1 VELQERIRR
10 HRTLL
15 GLTQVELASRSGVS
29 LPTIQQLE
37 RGKSNPS
44 WDTLEKLGRVLR
56 FQAELR
62 PPVINWEAWAS
73 LGVPLLAKPQ
83 ETPRTNAP
91 SQMRSK
97 LEALLD
103 PTLIALSF
111 EAKER
116 EREAFEGFLLALALD
131 YPETFQTL
139 KKRHR
144 LLEHFLPKELSGR
157 HIKLKRIATSVLC
170 TYL

>member
-1 VELQERIRR
+1 M
-10 HRTLL
+10 
-15 GLTQVELASRSGVS
+15 TQVELAYRSRVS

-44 WDTLEKLGRVLR
+44 WDTLEKLGRVLQ
-56 FQAELR
+56 FQISLQPPAIDWESWAE
-62 PPVINWEAWAS
+62 
-73 LGVPLLAKPQ
+73 LGVPLLAHAGQ
-83 ETPRTNAP
+83 ENRNSSTP
-91 SQMRSK
+91 SQQRAR
-97 LEALLD
+97 LESLLD